1 VEHRAGVAARPCLL
15 INGFS
20 NGSARRVST
29 IRRKNTDIAFG
40 RARAAVSERN
50 LIPEAKVV
58 DDLCGVR
65 MKFAVVTGSSSGIG
79 LATTRRLV
87 RGGWRVFATVRKGE
101 DAERLRKEFG
111 DGVHPLCFDVRDR
124 PAVETAAAEVRG
136 AISGTPL
143 AALVNNVGIGDPAP
157 YFHQPFDDL
166 ARQIEVNVLGTMS
179 VTHAFGPMLAGR
191 NGGEGGRTVMMSS
204 LGGIIG
210 TPFAAAYC
218 ASKHALEGLA
228 ESLRRELAREGI
240 SVIIVAP
247 ALVATPVWQ
256 KVAARD
262 ETRFSATPYD
272 AAYRTAMARIA
283 REGPRGL
290 PPQEVAEAVWNALTV
305 RSPALRYAPARR
317 PILEE
322 RLAHVLPR
330 RLVDRVYAQRLG
342 LRPNGRGE
350 TATASHASLLLFAGL
365 ALGAAAWLGSATL
378 TRTPPES

>member
-1 VEHRAGVAARPCLL
+1 
-15 INGFS
+15 
-20 NGSARRVST
+20 
-29 IRRKNTDIAFG
+29 
-40 RARAAVSERN
+40 
-50 LIPEAKVV
+50 
-58 DDLCGVR
+58 
-65 MKFAVVTGSSSGIG
+65 MKSAVVTGSSSGIG
-79 LATTRRLV
+79 HATTRRLV
-87 RGGWRVFATVRKGE
+87 RGGWRVFASVRKGE
-101 DAERLRKEFG
+101 DAERLRVEFG
-111 DGVHPLCFDVRDR
+111 EGVHPLCFDVRDR
-124 PAVETAAAEVRG
+124 PAVEAAAAEVRG
-136 AISGTPL
+136 AISGAPL
-143 AALVNNVGIGDPAP
+143 AALVNNVGIGNPAP

-191 NGGEGGRTVMMSS
+191 NGSAGGRIVMMSS

-210 TPFAAAYC
+210 PPFAAAYC
-218 ASKHALEGLA
+218 ASKHALEGPA

-256 KVAARD
+256 KVATRD
-262 ETRFSATPYD
+262 ETRFSATPCH
-272 AAYRTAMARIA
+272 ASYRTAMARIA
-283 REGPRGL
+283 RQGPRGM
-290 PPQEVAEAVWNALTV
+290 PPQEVAETVWKALTV

-350 TATASHASLLLFAGL
+350 TATASAASLLLFAGL
-365 ALGAAAWLGSATL
+365 ALGAAAWLGGATR
-378 TRTPPES
+378 TRTPQEP